1 MTSIEQP
8 PGAYM
13 HDTYF
18 HMIVK
23 IHKAFFQEKK
33 SSFIADSNVTLSA
46 VSNRPLT
53 GPFNV
58 GAAMG

>member
-1 MTSIEQP
+1 
-8 PGAYM
+8 M

-18 HMIVK
+18 HVIVN

-33 SSFIADSNVTLSA
+33 ISFIADSNVTLSA